1 MGHYHARDVV
11 RVPGLL
17 SLARVP
23 LAAVFPLAV
32 EHPPIALAVLASA
45 GLTDVLDGW
54 YARRYGEVS
63 ATGSVLD
70 PITDKLF
77 VTTVAVTLVVSG
89 HLSPLAVVLLSTRE
103 IGELPL
109 VLWLAFSRAAR
120 RARAEQPSSN
130 VMGKLATTLQFVS
143 IAAALF
149 RSAHVE
155 ACVGATAAM
164 GVLAALSYW
173 LRATRAG
180 ENRTS

>member
-1 MGHYHARDVV
+1 MGRYHARDVV

-32 EHPPIALAVLASA
+32 ERAPLALMVLAAA
-45 GLTDVLDGW
+45 GLSDVLDGW
-54 YARRYGEVS
+54 YARRYGQVS

-77 VTTVAVTLVVSG
+77 VTTVAVTLVVTG
-89 HLSPLAVVLLSTRE
+89 HLTPLEVVLLSTRE

-109 VLWLAFSRAAR
+109 VVWLAWSHAAR
-120 RARAEQPSSN
+120 SARAENTSAN
-130 VMGKLATTLQFVS
+130 VMGKLATALQFVS
-143 IAAALF
+143 VAAALF
-149 RSAHVE
+149 RSPHVT

-173 LRATRAG
+173 LRAIRKPT
-180 ENRTS
+180 TSGP